1 MIHLCINSPLHHIHH
16 INDLYLSIGFH
27 FDIYHSHKG
36 LYLYIVHQSSI
47 NQSFDINQSLDI
59 NQSNH
64 WHQWQHDTTIP
75 PFGIDGNTNI
85 DVNTNYQLLMSTCRY
100 DMLYINSQ
108 CDYFSPSINI
118 NVINSPPLTSM
129 AKGHSHLGA
138 TPLAWTLLGVAPPI
152 WIPLIFLWII
162 SALLNKG
169 YHSDV
174 MLKIHQTYS
183 PCDHRSPWNYASV
196 LFLQI

>member
-1 MIHLCINSPLHHIHH
+1 MTTHWSIFIYAFSSRTTHI
-16 INDLYLSIGFH
+16 IL
-27 FDIYHSHKG
+27 
-36 LYLYIVHQSSI
+36 HQSSI

-64 WHQWQHDTTIP
+64 CYQWQHDPTIS

-100 DMLYINSQ
+100 KMLYINSQ
-108 CDYFSPSINI
+108 CDYLSPSININHI

-129 AKGHSHLGA
+129 EKGHSHLGDA
-138 TPLAWTLLGVAPPI
+138 PLAWTLLGAAPPI

-162 SALLNKG
+162 SPLLNKG

-174 MLKIHQTYS
+174 MLKIHQTYF
-183 PCDHRSPWNYASV
+183 PYDHCSPWNYALV
-196 LFLQI
+196 LFLRV